1 MRKSRAFTL
10 VELLVV
16 IGIIALLISIL
27 LPALSSAR
35 KQANTVKCATQLR
48 EIGNAFALY
57 ATENR
62 QWYPPSQIQP
72 GAALP
77 YEVGGIKAPTNAP
90 GLYWFNF
97 INKYVTRN
105 TAGLNTNGRPTA
117 AQLAEAQQVKDRSV
131 IWGCAAFTPYG
142 ATRADTANG
151 WDFNRVQT
159 GYGMNGYPAYRA
171 DFPAANVSISADPS
185 VPGGGP
191 ELVSYAFGGTWNA
204 TTPSNGFTKVA
215 VWAKHASE
223 KLLVCDATLWL
234 VESAAP
240 PLSGIVPAH
249 QGDANAAYPP
259 NGTFVSIFRHGAI
272 KRTNGFGL
280 APVSGGGNKVLFNVL
295 YADGHVASEND
306 PKLAYKAVRMKF
318 PG

>member
-27 LPALSSAR
+27 LPSLSAAR

-62 QWYPPSQIQP
+62 QWYPPSQLQP
-72 GAALP
+72 NTTAAP
-77 YEVGGIKAPTNAP
+77 GFYEVGGTKFPAA
-90 GLYWFNF
+90 GLGAYWFNF
-97 INKYVTRN
+97 INKYLTRN
-105 TAGLNTNGRPTA
+105 KAGVATVNPNPTQA
-117 AQLAEAQQVKDRSV
+117 EISEAQQVKDRSV
-131 IWGCAAFTPYG
+131 IFGCPAFTPY
-142 ATRADTANG
+142 TSTTAFG
-151 WDFNRVQT
+151 FNRVQP
-159 GYGMNGYPAYRA
+159 GFGMSGYPGYRA
-171 DFPAANVSISADPS
+171 DYPAPNVNITAATPD
-185 VPGGGP
+185 
-191 ELVSYAFGGTWNA
+191 LVSYDFGTWSN
-204 TTPSNGFTKVA
+204 TNPSRGFTKVA

-223 KLLVCDATLWL
+223 KLLISDATLWL

-240 PLSGIVPAH
+240 PLSGIIPAH